1 MRAKEAVVIN
11 KSLST
16 LGIVVMAL
24 AKGDATYVPYR
35 DAKLTRLLQDSLGG
49 NSYTMLLATV
59 HPRPAGV
66 PPLHVFFFRRRF
78 TLPSC
83 VRLLGVLR
91 VLLLAPSPSLC
102 VSACVERGR
111 ARARERD
118 FERESARACG
128 APRIRQQRG
137 IGVVS
142 RRRRRGARKR

>member
-66 PPLHVFFFRRRF
+66 PPLDVFFFRRRF
-78 TLPSC
+78 TLRPPSWRPARALARSLALSVC
-83 VRLLGVLR
+83 V
-91 VLLLAPSPSLC
+91 C
-102 VSACVERGR
+102 VCGER
-111 ARARERD
+111 ARACERER
-118 FERESARACG
+118 F
-128 APRIRQQRG
+128 
-137 IGVVS
+137 
-142 RRRRRGARKR
+142 

>member
-66 PPLHVFFFRRRF
+66 PPLDVFFFVAA
-78 TLPSC
+78 SHC

-111 ARARERD
+111 ARAVLH
-118 FERESARACG
+118 ESG
-128 APRIRQQRG
+128 SS
-137 IGVVS
+137 VES
-142 RRRRRGARKR
+142 EL

>member
-66 PPLHVFFFRRRF
+66 PPLDVFFFSSPLH
-78 TLPSC
+78 TA
-83 VRLLGVLR
+83 VLR
-91 VLLLAPSPSLC
+91 PPSWRPARALARSLALSVC
-102 VSACVERGR
+102 VCVCGER
-111 ARARERD
+111 ARACERER
-118 FERESARACG
+118 F
-128 APRIRQQRG
+128 
-137 IGVVS
+137 
-142 RRRRRGARKR
+142 